1 MPHAIVDAHLDMA
14 WNVLN
19 GRDLE
24 LAAAD
29 VRAQEQKTEQEC
41 MVTLPELRRG
51 GVAIVFGSIF
61 VRPQHTGEDRDPVF
75 DEDTHRQGL
84 AQADVYRRWE
94 DQGLVRIIRDQR
106 SLAAHLAAWQEDSIP
121 GVVVAIEGAEPIKDP
136 DELPRWFELGV
147 RSIGTAWGFSRYSGG
162 YSGSWGRPGG
172 FTEMGRELLAGMLE
186 MGILLDVAHGSAE
199 LRAEGIALAP
209 GRVTCT
215 HTSPRE
221 VIGIERMPDG
231 AEMKALAAVG
241 GVTGLGLGGIFLDR
255 GWWREGGERPPLPLA
270 KAAEV
275 LSMMAEAAGWD
286 HVGIGSDLDGGIGV
300 QESPDE
306 LESIADIGRLA
317 DFLPPEAVEPVMGGN
332 WIKLLE
338 RALPA

>member
-1 MPHAIVDAHLDMA
+1 MA
-14 WNVLN
+14 WNAVN
-19 GRDLE
+19 GRRLE
-24 LAAAD
+24 LTAAE
-29 VRAQEQKTEQEC
+29 VRAKEQKTEQEC

-51 GVAIVFGSIF
+51 GVAVVFGSIF
-61 VRPQHTGEDRDPVF
+61 VRPKHTGKDEDPVF
-75 DEDTHRQGL
+75 DEDTHSEGL

-94 DQGLVRIIRDQR
+94 DEGLVRLIRDR
-106 SLAAHLAAWQEDSIP
+106 GSLAAHLESWQDDSIP

-136 DELPRWFELGV
+136 DELTRWFELGV

-172 FTEMGRELLAGMLE
+172 FTPMGRELLAGMLE
-186 MGILLDVAHGSAE
+186 LGILLDVAHGSAE

-209 GRVTCT
+209 GRVCCT

-221 VIGIERMPDG
+221 VIGIERMPDTS
-231 AEMKALAAVG
+231 EMKALAEVG

-255 GWWREGGERPPLPLA
+255 GWWGEGGERPPLPLRL
-270 KAAEV
+270 AAEV
-275 LSMMAEAAGWD
+275 FEVMAGGAGWD

-306 LESIADIGRLA
+306 LESIADLGRLA
-317 DFLPPEAVEPVMGGN
+317 DFLPPDAAAGVMGEN
-332 WIKLLE
+332 WIRLLE
-338 RALPA
+338 RVLPG